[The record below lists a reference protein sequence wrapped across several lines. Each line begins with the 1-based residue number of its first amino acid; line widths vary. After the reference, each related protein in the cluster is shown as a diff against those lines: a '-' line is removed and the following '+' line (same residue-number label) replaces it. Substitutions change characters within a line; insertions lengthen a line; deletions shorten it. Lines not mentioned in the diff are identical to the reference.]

1 MLKKKSLILPAV
13 WTAACALLTLP
24 ADAKIEPDPQYG
36 DVIVLY
42 SDPGSNGENADPLC
56 NVLNACRSEHG
67 AVQLKISDT
76 LTEQAVKRAAQLS
89 DGSGRADARTLDAT
103 EASETVIRGCADINT
118 MICSILLSEQQS
130 KNLFYNG
137 YTQLGYA
144 SNEDQTVRV
153 LLMTS

>member
-13 WTAACALLTLP
+13 CTAACAFLTLP

-56 NVLNACRSEHG
+56 SVINACRGEHG

-76 LTEQAVKRAAQLS
+76 LTE
-89 DGSGRADARTLDAT
+89 
-103 EASETVIRGCADINT
+103 
-118 MICSILLSEQQS
+118 
-130 KNLFYNG
+130 
-137 YTQLGYA
+137 
-144 SNEDQTVRV
+144 
-153 LLMTS
+153 